1 MNVDTLI
8 NSMAP
13 TGWGISAAFNGG
25 LAYYLR
31 KSHPKW
37 ALFFAF
43 NAATAAMWATRT
55 TKR

>member
-8 NSMAP
+8 NSMTPA
-13 TGWGISAAFNGG
+13 GWGISAAFNGG